1 MTPAAESK
9 SEVDP
14 AATVPADLPVNDL
27 ARSYQPR
34 RVWAAAVSIGW
45 NLLLAG
51 AFVLG
56 GPAERLYKAFVPL
69 DATYFPPSFS
79 WVAPAYFAILFGGYA
94 AANFPIELWFGY
106 LGERQYGLAKDGVR
120 AWTRDWLNGT
130 IQHGVMFVIG
140 ACLLLVLQLL
150 APDAWLVLM
159 AGVLL
164 ALFLVTTYLAADL
177 VPLGLFHLQR
187 ADEGV
192 VDRLTRLIMAG
203 EATTHVRE
211 RGPHL
216 GPHPEHRSREIGALP
231 PVVVYSHPSLREFAG
246 GIVGLGNRQ
255 VMMISRSTLERA
267 SDTLLRFVTLH
278 DLGHRRYHHNLLSV
292 LAGWAWVV
300 TGLAISHAV
309 IPARWGY
316 DTAVFASPL
325 YVAFLALTISVW
337 MAVGEP
343 VLAYLGRRLEYQ
355 ADRFYLRSGG
365 SVPEMRA
372 ALAELAER
380 NLARTEVMRRGE
392 TIFHPLPSVANR
404 LYAAREY
411 ERRLGRGA

>member
-1 MTPAAESK
+1 MTPAVGPKPTA
-9 SEVDP
+9 DTGAP
-14 AATVPADLPVNDL
+14 ASADLPVNDL

-34 RVWAAAVSIGW
+34 RVWAAAISIGW

-56 GPAERLYKAFVPL
+56 GPAERLYKFFVPR
-69 DATYFPPSFS
+69 DATYYPPSFS

-94 AANFPIELWFGY
+94 LLNFPIELWFGY

-120 AWTRDWLNGT
+120 AWARDWLNGT
-130 IQHGVMFVIG
+130 IQHGVMFGIG
-140 ACLLLVLQLL
+140 ACLLLVFQLL
-150 APDAWLVLM
+150 APDAWLLLM

-192 VDRLTRLIMAG
+192 VERLTRLAS
-203 EATTHVRE
+203 
-211 RGPHL
+211 GPAKH
-216 GPHPEHRSREIGALP
+216 GSASDAVALP

-278 DLGHRRYHHNLLSV
+278 DLGHRRFHHNLLSV

-300 TGLAISHAV
+300 VGLAVSHAV

-337 MAVGEP
+337 MAAGEP

-365 SVPEMRA
+365 SVGEMRA

-380 NLARTEVMRRGE
+380 NLARTEVMGKRE

-404 LYAAREY
+404 LFAAREY
-411 ERRLGRGA
+411 ERRMGRGD